1 MNFKCPQ
8 CGKTLSVTHAEL
20 ARNGCRV
27 VCPQCLT
34 TFKAPHF
41 DDDDDDDE
49 LPPPIPVRKSKSQPA
64 PRKPQPAPRKSDA
77 EVRYCNRC
85 GAPLPAGKTVCPACA
100 KPKPAPKRPTAVPVK
115 KTPARR
121 VTPKKGS
128 GQPTSKWGCLAYSLA
143 ISLAFFLLYA
153 LIGLLFN

>member
-1 MNFKCPQ
+1 ME
-8 CGKTLSVTHAEL
+8 LSADEL
-20 ARNGCRV
+20 RAQKGMV

-41 DDDDDDDE
+41 DDDDDE

-64 PRKPQPAPRKSDA
+64 PRKSQPAPRKSGT

-121 VTPKKGS
+121 VPPKKGS

>member
-1 MNFKCPQ
+1 MMKCFCPK
-8 CGKTLSVTHAEL
+8 CGRKMELSADEL
-20 ARNGCRV
+20 RAQKGMV

-34 TFKAPHF
+34 TFNAAHF
-41 DDDDDDDE
+41 EDDVDE
-49 LPPPIPVRKSKSQPA
+49 LPPPIPVRKRKSQPA

-85 GAPLPAGKTVCPACA
+85 GTPLPAGKTVCPACA
-100 KPKPAPKRPTAVPVK
+100 KPKPAPKRPTTVPVK

-121 VTPKKGS
+121 VPPKKES
-128 GQPTSKWGCLAYSLA
+128 GQPTSKWCCLAYSLA

>member
-1 MNFKCPQ
+1 ME
-8 CGKTLSVTHAEL
+8 LSADEL
-20 ARNGCRV
+20 RAQKGMV

-41 DDDDDDDE
+41 DDDDDE

-64 PRKPQPAPRKSDA
+64 PRKPQPAPRKSGT

-85 GAPLPAGKTVCPACA
+85 GALLPAGKTVCPACA

>member
-1 MNFKCPQ
+1 ME
-8 CGKTLSVTHAEL
+8 LSADEL
-20 ARNGCRV
+20 RAQKGMV

-41 DDDDDDDE
+41 DDDDDE

-64 PRKPQPAPRKSDA
+64 PRKPQPAPRKSGT

-100 KPKPAPKRPTAVPVK
+100 KPKPAPKRPTAVPVN

-121 VTPKKGS
+121 VPPKKGS

>member
-1 MNFKCPQ
+1 ME
-8 CGKTLSVTHAEL
+8 LSADEL
-20 ARNGCRV
+20 RAQKGMV

-41 DDDDDDDE
+41 DDDDDE

-64 PRKPQPAPRKSDA
+64 PRKPQPAPRKSGT

-121 VTPKKGS
+121 VTPKKES

>member
-1 MNFKCPQ
+1 MMKCFCPK
-8 CGKTLSVTHAEL
+8 CGRKMELSADEL
-20 ARNGCRV
+20 RAQKGMV

-41 DDDDDDDE
+41 DDDDDE

-64 PRKPQPAPRKSDA
+64 PRKSQPAPRKSGT

-115 KTPARR
+115 KTPVRR
-121 VTPKKGS
+121 VTPKKES

>member
-1 MNFKCPQ
+1 MMKCFCPK
-8 CGKTLSVTHAEL
+8 CGRKMELSADEL
-20 ARNGCRV
+20 RAQKGMV

-41 DDDDDDDE
+41 DDDDE
-49 LPPPIPVRKSKSQPA
+49 LPPPIPVRKRKSQPA
-64 PRKPQPAPRKSDA
+64 PRKSGT

-121 VTPKKGS
+121 VPPKKES

>member
-1 MNFKCPQ
+1 MMKCFCPK
-8 CGKTLSVTHAEL
+8 CGRKMELSADEL
-20 ARNGCRV
+20 RAQKGMV

-41 DDDDDDDE
+41 DDDDDE
-49 LPPPIPVRKSKSQPA
+49 LPPPIPVRKRKS
-64 PRKPQPAPRKSDA
+64 QPAPRKSDA

-121 VTPKKGS
+121 VTPKKES

>member
-1 MNFKCPQ
+1 ME
-8 CGKTLSVTHAEL
+8 LSADEL
-20 ARNGCRV
+20 RAQKGMV

-41 DDDDDDDE
+41 DDDDDE

-100 KPKPAPKRPTAVPVK
+100 KPKPALKRPTAVPVK

-121 VTPKKGS
+121 VTPKKES

>member
-1 MNFKCPQ
+1 ME
-8 CGKTLSVTHAEL
+8 LSADEL
-20 ARNGCRV
+20 RAQKGMV

-41 DDDDDDDE
+41 DDDDDE

-64 PRKPQPAPRKSDA
+64 PRKPQPAPRKSGT

-100 KPKPAPKRPTAVPVK
+100 KPQPAPKRPTAVPVK

-121 VTPKKGS
+121 VPPKKES

>member
-1 MNFKCPQ
+1 MMKCFCPK
-8 CGKTLSVTHAEL
+8 CGRKMELSADEL
-20 ARNGCRV
+20 RAQKGMV

-41 DDDDDDDE
+41 DDDDDE
-49 LPPPIPVRKSKSQPA
+49 LPPPIPVRKSKS
-64 PRKPQPAPRKSDA
+64 QPAPRKSDA

-115 KTPARR
+115 KTPTRR
-121 VTPKKGS
+121 MPPKKGS

>member
-1 MNFKCPQ
+1 ME
-8 CGKTLSVTHAEL
+8 LSADEL
-20 ARNGCRV
+20 RAQKGMV

-41 DDDDDDDE
+41 DDDDDE

-64 PRKPQPAPRKSDA
+64 PRKPQPAPRKSGT

-100 KPKPAPKRPTAVPVK
+100 KPKPTPKRPTAVPVK

-121 VTPKKGS
+121 VPPKKES

>member
-1 MNFKCPQ
+1 ME
-8 CGKTLSVTHAEL
+8 LSADEL
-20 ARNGCRV
+20 RAQKGMV

-41 DDDDDDDE
+41 DDDDDE
-49 LPPPIPVRKSKSQPA
+49 LPPPIPVRKRKSQPA

-100 KPKPAPKRPTAVPVK
+100 KPQPAPKRPTAVPVK

-121 VTPKKGS
+121 VTPKKES

-153 LIGLLFN
+153 LIVLLFN

>member
-1 MNFKCPQ
+1 ME
-8 CGKTLSVTHAEL
+8 LSADEL
-20 ARNGCRV
+20 RAQKGMV

-41 DDDDDDDE
+41 DDDDDE
-49 LPPPIPVRKSKSQPA
+49 LPPPIPVRKRKS
-64 PRKPQPAPRKSDA
+64 QPAPRKSDA

-121 VTPKKGS
+121 VPPKKES

>member
-1 MNFKCPQ
+1 MER
-8 CGKTLSVTHAEL
+8 SADEL
-20 ARNGCRV
+20 RAQKGMV

-41 DDDDDDDE
+41 DDDDDE
-49 LPPPIPVRKSKSQPA
+49 LPPPIPVRKRKSQPA
-64 PRKPQPAPRKSDA
+64 PRKPQPAPRKSGT

-100 KPKPAPKRPTAVPVK
+100 NPKPAPKRPTAVPVK

-121 VTPKKGS
+121 VPPKKGS

>member
-1 MNFKCPQ
+1 ME
-8 CGKTLSVTHAEL
+8 LSADEL
-20 ARNGCRV
+20 RAQKGMV

-41 DDDDDDDE
+41 DDDDDE

-64 PRKPQPAPRKSDA
+64 PRKPQPTPRKSGT

-100 KPKPAPKRPTAVPVK
+100 KPKPTPKRPTAVPVK

-121 VTPKKGS
+121 VPPKKES

>member
-1 MNFKCPQ
+1 ME
-8 CGKTLSVTHAEL
+8 LSADEL
-20 ARNGCRV
+20 RAQKGMV

-41 DDDDDDDE
+41 DDDDDE

-64 PRKPQPAPRKSDA
+64 PRKPQPAPRKSGT
-77 EVRYCNRC
+77 EVHYCNRC

-115 KTPARR
+115 KTPTRR
-121 VTPKKGS
+121 VTPKKES
-128 GQPTSKWGCLAYSLA
+128 RQPTSKWGCLAYSLA

>member
-1 MNFKCPQ
+1 ME
-8 CGKTLSVTHAEL
+8 LSADEL
-20 ARNGCRV
+20 RAQKGMV

-41 DDDDDDDE
+41 DDDDDE

-64 PRKPQPAPRKSDA
+64 PRKPQPAPRKSGT

-121 VTPKKGS
+121 VPPKKES

>member
-1 MNFKCPQ
+1 ME
-8 CGKTLSVTHAEL
+8 LSADELHAQK
-20 ARNGCRV
+20 GMV

-41 DDDDDDDE
+41 DDDDDE

-64 PRKPQPAPRKSDA
+64 PQKPQPAPRKSGT

-121 VTPKKGS
+121 VPPKKES

>member
-1 MNFKCPQ
+1 ME
-8 CGKTLSVTHAEL
+8 LSADEL
-20 ARNGCRV
+20 RAQKGMV

-41 DDDDDDDE
+41 DDDDDE
-49 LPPPIPVRKSKSQPA
+49 LPPPIPVRKRKSQPA
-64 PRKPQPAPRKSDA
+64 PRKPQPAPRKSGT

-100 KPKPAPKRPTAVPVK
+100 KPKPTPKRPTVVPVK
-115 KTPARR
+115 KTPTRR
-121 VTPKKGS
+121 VPPKKES

>member
-1 MNFKCPQ
+1 ME
-8 CGKTLSVTHAEL
+8 LSADEL
-20 ARNGCRV
+20 RAQKGMV

-41 DDDDDDDE
+41 DDDDDE
-49 LPPPIPVRKSKSQPA
+49 LPPPIPVRKRKSQPA
-64 PRKPQPAPRKSDA
+64 PRKPQPAPRKSGT

-85 GAPLPAGKTVCPACA
+85 GAPLPAGKTVGPACA

-115 KTPARR
+115 KTPAHR
-121 VTPKKGS
+121 VPPKKGS

>member
-1 MNFKCPQ
+1 ME
-8 CGKTLSVTHAEL
+8 LSADEL
-20 ARNGCRV
+20 RAQKGMV

-41 DDDDDDDE
+41 DDDDDE

-64 PRKPQPAPRKSDA
+64 PRKPQPAPRKSGT

-115 KTPARR
+115 KTPTRR
-121 VTPKKGS
+121 VPPKKES

>member
-1 MNFKCPQ
+1 ME
-8 CGKTLSVTHAEL
+8 LSADEL
-20 ARNGCRV
+20 RAQKGMV

-41 DDDDDDDE
+41 DDDDDE

-121 VTPKKGS
+121 VTPKKES

>member
-1 MNFKCPQ
+1 ME
-8 CGKTLSVTHAEL
+8 LSADEL
-20 ARNGCRV
+20 RAQKGMV

-41 DDDDDDDE
+41 DDDDDE
-49 LPPPIPVRKSKSQPA
+49 LPPPIPVRKSKS
-64 PRKPQPAPRKSDA
+64 QPAPRKSDA

-115 KTPARR
+115 KTPVRR
-121 VTPKKGS
+121 VPPKKGS

>member
-1 MNFKCPQ
+1 ME
-8 CGKTLSVTHAEL
+8 LSADEL
-20 ARNGCRV
+20 RAQKGMV

-41 DDDDDDDE
+41 DDDDDE

-64 PRKPQPAPRKSDA
+64 PRKPQPAPRKSGT

-100 KPKPAPKRPTAVPVK
+100 KPKPAPKCPTAVPVK

-121 VTPKKGS
+121 VPPKKGS

>member
-1 MNFKCPQ
+1 MKCFCPK
-8 CGKTLSVTHAEL
+8 CGRKMELSADEL
-20 ARNGCRV
+20 RAQKGMV

-41 DDDDDDDE
+41 DDDDDE

-64 PRKPQPAPRKSDA
+64 PRKSGT

-100 KPKPAPKRPTAVPVK
+100 KPKPTPKRPTAVPVK

-121 VTPKKGS
+121 VPPKKGS

>member
-1 MNFKCPQ
+1 MMKCFCPK
-8 CGKTLSVTHAEL
+8 CGRKMELSADELHAQK
-20 ARNGCRV
+20 GMV

-41 DDDDDDDE
+41 DDDDDE

-64 PRKPQPAPRKSDA
+64 PRKPQPTPRKSDA

-100 KPKPAPKRPTAVPVK
+100 KPKPAPKRPTAAPVK

-121 VTPKKGS
+121 VTPKKES

>member
-1 MNFKCPQ
+1 ME
-8 CGKTLSVTHAEL
+8 LSADEL
-20 ARNGCRV
+20 RAQKGMV

-41 DDDDDDDE
+41 DDDDDE

-64 PRKPQPAPRKSDA
+64 PRKPQPAPRKSGT